1 MSGAG
6 TPVLAIRPE
15 PGLTSTVEAGR
26 ALRLPMHGCALSQV
40 SPVAWEMPDLS
51 RFDALLIG
59 SANAIR
65 HGGQKLAQLTHM
77 PVHAVGEVTAKEA
90 RAAGLTIE
98 RLGKG
103 GLQTVLDA
111 VDPPVR
117 YLRLVGNEYVDLNW
131 PEGVSFEPSQVYEVS
146 SRKLTED
153 AAKLLQQ
160 DVIVLLHSAAMTRQF
175 IAECDRLGVVRSRV
189 TLAAMGERIAEPA
202 RGALEDSWAAIH
214 ISDEPSDTA
223 LLAMVAKLCH

>member
-1 MSGAG
+1 MIGAG

-26 ALRLPMHGCALSQV
+26 ALGLPMHGCALSQV

-65 HGGQKLAQLTHM
+65 HGGQKLAQLTHL
-77 PVHAVGEVTAKEA
+77 PAHAVGEVTAKEA
-90 RAAGLTIE
+90 RAAGFTIE

-131 PEGVSFEPSQVYEVS
+131 PDGVSFEPMQVYEVS

-175 IAECDRLGVVRSRV
+175 IAECDRPGVDRSRV